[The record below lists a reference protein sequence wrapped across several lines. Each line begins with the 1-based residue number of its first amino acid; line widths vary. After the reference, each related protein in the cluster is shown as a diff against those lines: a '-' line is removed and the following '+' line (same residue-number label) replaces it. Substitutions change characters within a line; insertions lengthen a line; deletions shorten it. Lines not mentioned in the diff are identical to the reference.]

1 MASRQILVACAVL
14 AGCAAPGGPA
24 EVRPGPN
31 GETVHYYPQL
41 PYGRVTYAHRYGA
54 DGQLIA
60 IEQRLTERNTARIV
74 RGQTTMKEVRDLLG
88 PPWRPE
94 RYALMEREAW
104 TYPMLIEGD
113 PNPKWFIV
121 QLSTADGIV
130 RETYMMNDPQF
141 MQPDSPGGRRP

>member
-1 MASRQILVACAVL
+1 MTFPKILVVCAAL
-14 AGCAAPGGPA
+14 AGCAAVERPA

-60 IEQRLTERNTARIV
+60 VEQRLTEANTAKIV
-74 RGQTTMKEVRDLLG
+74 RGQTTMKELRDLLG

-94 RYALMEREAW
+94 RYLEREAW
-104 TYPMLIEGD
+104 TYPMFIEGD

-121 QLSTADGIV
+121 QMSHDGVV

-141 MQPDSPGGRRP
+141 MQPDSPGQRP

>member
-1 MASRQILVACAVL
+1 MAFRQILVGCAVL
-14 AGCAAPGGPA
+14 GGCAAPSGPA

-54 DGQLIA
+54 DGRLIG
-60 IEQRLTERNTARIV
+60 IEQRLTEQNAAKIV
-74 RGQTTMKEVRDLLG
+74 RGQTSMEEVRDLLG

-94 RYALMEREAW
+94 RYLEREAW
-104 TYPMLIEGD
+104 TYPMWIEGD

-121 QLSTADGIV
+121 QMSRDGIV
-130 RETYMMNDPQF
+130 REAYLTDDPQF
-141 MQPDSPGGRRP
+141 KQPDSPGQRP

>member
-1 MASRQILVACAVL
+1 MCAAL
-14 AGCAAPGGPA
+14 AGCAAVDRPA

-60 IEQRLTERNTARIV
+60 VEQRLTEANTARIV

-94 RYALMEREAW
+94 RYSLMEREAW
-104 TYPMLIEGD
+104 TYPMLVEGD

-121 QLSTADGIV
+121 QMSTADGVV
-130 RETYMMNDPQF
+130 RETYLMDDPQF
-141 MQPDSPGGRRP
+141 KQYDSPGMRP